1 MKDFALILKDAR
13 KELDFKV
20 RDIAESIGV
29 DASLYSRFESG
40 ERVPSRQQLKKIS
53 GVLNIPEKKL
63 VVSWLSEK
71 IYKEASDE
79 PYFLE
84 ALRAAEDKIVYQTK
98 KKSEQT
104 PQLISPQ
111 LLSIDQL
118 KLELNKY
125 RHLDSFKVV
134 QALELEYTFNSN
146 KIEGN
151 TLSIQETE
159 LVINQGL
166 TISGKSMREHLEA
179 INHTEAIAFIKDIVQ
194 KKQPITERLVLQ
206 LHALVLRGI
215 DRENAGVYRK
225 LQVRIGGSSHVPPD
239 AWKVPSEMEVLFE
252 WYREHQSVLH
262 PIVLAAEM
270 HERLVSIHPFIDGNG
285 RTSRLLM
292 NLIMLQHGYV
302 IANIKG
308 EKDERLKY
316 YEVLDASRKNNKEAF
331 IQFITEIEYRCM
343 AEYLSILKGSR

>member
-1 MKDFALILKDAR
+1 MNNLEFLLKDAR
-13 KELDFKV
+13 KVLGYKV
-20 RDIAESIGV
+20 RDVAESIGV

-40 ERVPSRQQLKKIS
+40 DRIPNKIQLKKIS
-53 GVLNIPEKKL
+53 KVLNIPEKTL
-63 VVSWLSEK
+63 YVSWLSDK
-71 IYKEASDE
+71 IYKEVSDE
-79 PYFLE
+79 PYILE
-84 ALRAAEDKIVYQTK
+84 ALKAAEDKIVYHAK
-98 KKSEQT
+98 KKTEQASQST
-104 PQLISPQ
+104 SPQ
-111 LLSIDQL
+111 LLAIDQL
-118 KLELNKY
+118 KSELSSY
-125 RHLDSFKVV
+125 RHLDSFRVA

-166 TISGKSMREHLEA
+166 TISGKTMKEHLEA
-179 INHTEAIAFIKDIVQ
+179 INHAEAIAFLKEIVQ
-194 KKQPITERLVLQ
+194 KKQTITDRLVLQ

-225 LQVRIGGSSHVPPD
+225 LQVRIGGSKHVPPD
-239 AWKVPSEMEVLFE
+239 AWKVPSEMEALFE
-252 WYREHQSVLH
+252 WYKEHQSVLH

-292 NLIMLQHGYV
+292 NLILLQHGYV

-308 EKDERLKY
+308 DGDERLKY
-316 YEVLDASRKNNKEAF
+316 YEVLDAARNNDKEAF
-331 IQFITEIEYRCM
+331 IEFIIGIEYRCLS
-343 AEYLSILKGSR
+343 EYLSILKGGA